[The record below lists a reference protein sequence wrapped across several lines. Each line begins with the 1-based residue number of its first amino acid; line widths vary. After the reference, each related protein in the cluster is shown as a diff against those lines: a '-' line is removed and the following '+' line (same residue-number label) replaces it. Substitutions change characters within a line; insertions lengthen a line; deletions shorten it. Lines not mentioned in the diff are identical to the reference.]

1 MGTLIDLVNK
11 LIAYFNDI
19 DGYKEKYIAIK
30 AEYDEAVALLN
41 QTIIEYEE

>member
-1 MGTLIDLVNK
+1 MGVLIDLVNK
-11 LIAYFNDI
+11 LIAYFNDLKS
-19 DGYKEKYIAIK
+19 YNEKYIALK

>member
-1 MGTLIDLVNK
+1 MGTLIDLINT
-11 LIAYFNDI
+11 LIAYFNELK
-19 DGYKEKYIAIK
+19 GYNEKYIALK